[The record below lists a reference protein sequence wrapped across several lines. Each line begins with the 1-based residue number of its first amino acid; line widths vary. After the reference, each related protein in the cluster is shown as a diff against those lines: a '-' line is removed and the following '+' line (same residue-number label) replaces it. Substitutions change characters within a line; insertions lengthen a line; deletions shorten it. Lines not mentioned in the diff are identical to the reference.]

1 MSWLFLIIG
10 LPCCLIG
17 LGKRDKWGKEVEQA
31 RRKKVVLALRILLAV
46 LVAGALAVFLS
57 MFFRY
62 VPG

>member
-10 LPCCLIG
+10 LPYSLIG
-17 LGKRDKWGKEVEQA
+17 LAKRNKWGKDVEQA
-31 RRKKVVLALRILLAV
+31 RRKKVALALRILLAV
-46 LVAGALAVFLS
+46 LVAGALAVFLA

>member
-10 LPCCLIG
+10 LPYSLIG
-17 LGKRDKWGKEVEQA
+17 LGMRNKWGREVEEA

-46 LVAGALAVFLS
+46 LVAGALAVFLA

>member
-10 LPCCLIG
+10 FPYSIIG
-17 LGKRDKWGKEVEQA
+17 LGKRNKWGREVEEA

-46 LVAGALAVFLS
+46 LVAGALAVFLA

>member
-10 LPCCLIG
+10 LPYSLIG
-17 LGKRDKWGKEVEQA
+17 LAKRDKWGKEVEQA

-46 LVAGALAVFLS
+46 LVAGALAVFLA

-62 VPG
+62 VPN

>member
-1 MSWLFLIIG
+1 MIG
-10 LPCCLIG
+10 LAE
-17 LGKRDKWGKEVEQA
+17 RDKWGKEVELA

-46 LVAGALAVFLS
+46 LVAVALAVFLA

>member
-10 LPCCLIG
+10 FPYSIIG
-17 LGKRDKWGKEVEQA
+17 LGKRNKWGREVEEA
-31 RRKKVVLALRILLAV
+31 RRKKVILALRILLAV
-46 LVAGALAVFLS
+46 LVAGALAVFFS

>member
-1 MSWLFLIIG
+1 MSWFFLIIG
-10 LPCCLIG
+10 LPYSIIG
-17 LGKRDKWGKEVEQA
+17 LAERDKWGKEVELA

-46 LVAGALAVFLS
+46 LVAVAIAVFLS

>member
-10 LPCCLIG
+10 LPYSLIG
-17 LGKRDKWGKEVEQA
+17 LAKRNKWGKDVEQA
-31 RRKKVVLALRILLAV
+31 RRKEVVLALRILLAV
-46 LVAGALAVFLS
+46 LVAVALAVFLA

>member
-10 LPCCLIG
+10 FPYSIIG
-17 LGKRDKWGKEVEQA
+17 LGKRNKCGKEVEQA
-31 RRKKVVLALRILLAV
+31 RRKKVILALRILLAV
-46 LVAGALAVFLS
+46 LVAGALAVFFL

>member
-1 MSWLFLIIG
+1 
-10 LPCCLIG
+10 LPYSLIG
-17 LGKRDKWGKEVEQA
+17 LAKRNKWGKDVEQA

-46 LVAGALAVFLS
+46 LVAGALAVFFS